1 MAGWKI
7 LVLPSSDT
15 DANRVSVR
23 RRANPSRRARKET
36 DLVVERAS
44 SPLAV
49 LTTTKYVAAIFRSI
63 RPQKHALPASSIARP
78 FSYLRSLRF
87 LSCSE
92 LLRLSE
98 VQSPEPEIICN
109 AQSKRK
115 KRKWQQCPGCNR
127 NRKCPCWWPPWPDR
141 RSNFCGQPNNFPCPV
156 PEPNF

>member
-7 LVLPSSDT
+7 YIGPSFVRYRCEPSERSAAVRTFSTSAKRDRFSGRKSLLAPCPLPPT
-15 DANRVSVR
+15 TEPYSV
-23 RRANPSRRARKET
+23 
-36 DLVVERAS
+36 V
-44 SPLAV
+44 
-49 LTTTKYVAAIFRSI
+49 I

-141 RSNFCGQPNNFPCPV
+141 RSNFCGQPNNFSCPV